1 MRLVYGFCEGGPYH
15 GMPGIFV
22 SHEDGEKDE
31 RSLEERLNSSLT
43 KMNIRYKTVTFDSIS
58 NGGFSE
64 EECLRIEEFCKN
76 EKWGIL
82 IRHTMLYPKSENLP
96 SYLKYVS
103 YRSFLIQDIKPR
115 DLMIMFEDDV
125 VQELRYRPTLSE
137 GDFLIEPFAN
147 DYKKVFRILHVDYLQ
162 INNVVRFLA
171 EVKNPWSVLHS
182 RQIEVEV

>member
-22 SHEDGEKDE
+22 SHEDEEKNE
-31 RSLEERLNSSLT
+31 KSLTERLNNSFA
-43 KMNIRYKTVTFDSIS
+43 KMNICYKTVTFDGIS

-64 EECLRIEEFCKN
+64 EESLKVEEFCKN
-76 EKWGIL
+76 EKGNLL
-82 IRHTMLYPKSENLP
+82 IRHTMLYPKNESIP
-96 SYLKYVS
+96 PYLKYVS
-103 YRSFLIQDIKPR
+103 YRSFLIQDIKPGEI
-115 DLMIMFEDDV
+115 LPLFEDDV

-137 GDFLIEPFAN
+137 GEILPEPFVN